1 MVINAAAYQRIAFY
15 FVLAAIYYRRHF
27 GKAETVQ
34 IPARFTV
41 NFEIFDFG
49 HVPRLLTPP
58 LVSRRHFASPLA
70 AIYYRRHFGKAETV
84 QSPARF
90 TVNFEIFDFGHVPRL
105 LYHFEIKNQ
114 FH

>member
-1 MVINAAAYQRIAFY
+1 MVINATAYQRIAFY

-114 FH
+114 IH

>member
-90 TVNFEIFDFGHVPRL
+90 TVNFEIFDFVYSKVIIPL
-105 LYHFEIKNQ
+105 
-114 FH
+114 

>member
-41 NFEIFDFG
+41 NFEIFDFVYSNG
-49 HVPRLLTPP
+49 YYYAYI
-58 LVSRRHFASPLA
+58 SRNEMERHNNVLENT
-70 AIYYRRHFGKAETV
+70 R
-84 QSPARF
+84 
-90 TVNFEIFDFGHVPRL
+90 NL
-105 LYHFEIKNQ
+105 
-114 FH
+114 